1 MFLVHYSD
9 FEVCHDNIQTAAA
22 QLSDNTKL
30 NNFFQLDKTLSTILS
45 RLFGS
50 YHNFL

>member
-22 QLSDNTKL
+22 HLSDNTKL
-30 NNFFQLDKTLSTILS
+30 NNLFHLYKTLSAIFN
-45 RLFGS
+45 RLFGG